1 MVDGRLS
8 NKKIGFI
15 IQARLKSTR
24 LPGKVLMPIPLDSN
38 KSILYRIIE
47 SLKGYNDSNYQI
59 IVATS
64 INQENDLIEEFC
76 VSQEIRCFRGDEDD
90 VLSRF
95 IEINKSYDFDAI
107 VRLTGDN
114 PIIDTQILEKE
125 INRHLKKSY
134 DYSYSKGLP
143 LGMNFEIINPSPL
156 ADLAG
161 KSLSMPEKEH
171 VTLFFRNNEKDYV
184 INSPELNFNSEIE
197 KLRLTIDYPSDY
209 LALSAIIAV
218 GMKENI
224 EGLDLVKYC
233 LKNYAWIFQGNINN
247 VQKVQ

>member
-1 MVDGRLS
+1 MVDGRLN

-64 INQENDLIEEFC
+64 INHENDLIEDFC
-76 VSQEIRCFRGDEDD
+76 NSEDITCFRGEEED

-95 IEINKSYDFDAI
+95 IEINNSYDFDAI

-114 PIIDTQILEKE
+114 PIIDIKILAEE
-125 INRHLKKSY
+125 INHHLKEEF
-134 DYSYSKGLP
+134 DYSYSQGLP
-143 LGMNFEIINPSPL
+143 LGMNFEIINPSRL

-161 KSLSMPEKEH
+161 KNLSMPEKEH
-171 VTLFFRNNEKDYV
+171 VTLFFRNNKIDYS
-184 INSPELNFNSEIE
+184 INSPELNFDLEIQ

-209 LALSAIIAV
+209 LTLSALIAV
-218 GMKENI
+218 GLKENI
-224 EGLDLVKYC
+224 AGINLVKYC

>member
-1 MVDGRLS
+1 MVDGRLN

-47 SLKGYNDSNYQI
+47 SLKAYNDSNYQI

-64 INQENDLIEEFC
+64 INQENDLIEDFC
-76 VSQEIRCFRGDEDD
+76 ISEDITCFRGDEEN

-95 IEINKSYDFDAI
+95 IEINKSHDFDAI

-114 PIIDTQILEKE
+114 PIIDTEILRKE
-125 INRHLKKSY
+125 INRHLKEKY
-134 DYSYSKGLP
+134 DYSYSRGLP
-143 LGMNFEIINPSPL
+143 LGMNFEIINPSRL

-161 KSLSMPEKEH
+161 KDLSMPEKEH
-171 VTLFFRNNEKDYV
+171 VTLFFRNNENDYE
-184 INSPELNFNSEIE
+184 INSPELNFVSGIE

-209 LALSAIIAV
+209 LAVSAIIAI

-224 EGLDLVKYC
+224 KGIDLVKYC
-233 LKNYAWIFQGNINN
+233 LENYAWIFQGNINN